1 MKTWTGIGVSEGIV
15 SGPLW
20 LYRPTHYEVPRRAGC
35 DPKAEWQRVLTA
47 LEQVKQH
54 IAALRERAGQSVG
67 EAEAAIFDAHRMFLE
82 DPELLED
89 IQRRLQ
95 EEGINAEAAVQDAG
109 QNFSQMMLALED
121 AYFRERAQDVQ
132 DVIQQVIR
140 ALLGLS
146 QSKQSPLQPAIIL
159 AEELTPSDTIQFER
173 SVILGLATMRGGP
186 TSHAAILARSL
197 GVPAAVSVPF
207 ELADLRNGQPAVLDG
222 NHGTLTVDPDPSTL
236 AAAEQSGALYQA
248 RQKALLESAQAP
260 TMTRDG
266 MRVEVVANIGSAED
280 AVQAVHSGAEG
291 VGLFRTEFLYMGQ
304 NALLSE
310 EQQIAAYREVFRIL
324 APRPVV
330 VRTLDIG
337 GDKDIPYLGL
347 QREQNPFLGWRG
359 IRMISERPDLLS
371 GQFRALL
378 QAGVEVDLRIMIPM
392 VSSLREVI
400 QARELFEQTRRELMR
415 QGLPCAEKVQFGIM
429 VEVPS
434 IALVAEHAAH
444 LVDFFSI
451 GTNDLT
457 QYTLAVDRGNERVAS
472 LASPFHPAV
481 LQLIA
486 KTVRAA
492 HSAGKWCGLCGE
504 MAGDPL
510 AAPFLL
516 GIGLDEFSAS
526 PALIPALK
534 ETLRNLD
541 TSQCRPIAE
550 RCLTLSSPEEVQEHL
565 RKIAGTCVLPETC

>member
-1 MKTWTGIGVSEGIV
+1 MKTWTGTGVSEGIV

-20 LYRPTHYEVPRRAGC
+20 IYLPARYEVPRRAGC
-35 DPKAEWQRVLTA
+35 DPEAEWQRVLSA
-47 LEQVKQH
+47 LEKVKTN

-109 QNFSQMMLALED
+109 QNFAQMMLALED

-140 ALLGLS
+140 ALLGLD
-146 QSKQSPLQPAIIL
+146 QSGQSPLQPAIIL

-173 SVILGLATMRGGP
+173 SVILGLVTMRGGP

-197 GVPAAVSVPF
+197 GVPAVVSVPF
-207 ELADLRNGQPAVLDG
+207 EWADLHSGQPAILDG
-222 NHGTLTVDPDPSTL
+222 NRGTLTVDPDPNTL
-236 AAAEQSGALYQA
+236 AKAEQSGAVYRA

-260 TMTRDG
+260 TVTRDG
-266 MRVEVVANIGSAED
+266 LRVEVVANIGSVED
-280 AVQAVHSGAEG
+280 AVQAVRYGAEG

-310 EQQIAAYREVFRIL
+310 EQQIAAYREVFHIL
-324 APRPVV
+324 SPRPVV

-359 IRMISERPDLLS
+359 IRMISERPDLIS

-378 QAGVEVDLRIMIPM
+378 QAGVDVDLRIMIPM
-392 VSSLREVI
+392 VSSLQEI
-400 QARELFEQTRRELMR
+400 TQARELFEQTRIELMK
-415 QGLPCAEKVQFGIM
+415 QGLPCAEQVQFGIM

-434 IALVAEHAAH
+434 IALVAEHAAK

-486 KTVRAA
+486 RTVRAA

-534 ETLRNLD
+534 ETLRKLD
-541 TSQCRPIAE
+541 ASQCRPIAE
-550 RCLTLSSPEEVQEHL
+550 ACLTLSSPEEVQERL
-565 RKIAGTCVLPETC
+565 RKIAG